1 MLARAEFDAATLAWR
16 ERTTQMR
23 SEHVAALEQRER
35 TEAARVMK
43 LALAKTAYDE
53 ECRQREVDAQAHNE
67 ELTTLVNDLAFDVE
81 SAIHQYVEIVPSN
94 SVYPDAFPVS
104 HDHEFSVATRE
115 LNLTVTVPLPAAI
128 PSIKDQRWPQSSHS
142 QSTSK
147 ITLYGWTSRSR

>member
-1 MLARAEFDAATLAWR
+1 VLARAEFDAATLAWR

-67 ELTTLVNDLAFDVE
+67 ELTTLVNDLTVDVE
-81 SAIHQYVEIVPSN
+81 SAISSIRGDRAVELGLSRCVPG
-94 SVYPDAFPVS
+94 
-104 HDHEFSVATRE
+104 
-115 LNLTVTVPLPAAI
+115 
-128 PSIKDQRWPQSSHS
+128 QS
-142 QSTSK
+142 
-147 ITLYGWTSRSR
+147 